1 MRQGIRL
8 SGETPMN
15 RAAILNRPGELGVL
29 APGALADM
37 LVDGIRSKTSR
48 YCKSKANTCY

>member
-1 MRQGIRL
+1 
-8 SGETPMN
+8 MN